1 MKTKILKIKGYGYLL
16 LVCVMLLFVAGC
28 AQQEDTITFH
38 GVIENITENSILV
51 TVTTD
56 DVDFDKANVNI
67 ADIDNKEQISV
78 GQEVE
83 ITILPEIRESYPV
96 QVTGIEIRPID
107 QDSKTKAG
115 VYQKITAQEAKAIID
130 GEEDVM
136 ILDVRTD
143 SEYRAGHI
151 EGSVLLP
158 HTEIKE
164 KAYQILPDKNAK
176 ILVYCRTGI
185 RSAQGSNFLLEMGYT
200 NVYDFGGIIDWPYDV
215 VQ

>member
-1 MKTKILKIKGYGYLL
+1 MKTKTLKIKGYLL
-16 LVCVMLLFVAGC
+16 LVCIMLLFAAGC

-38 GVIENITENSILV
+38 GVIENITENSVLV

-67 ADIDNKEQISV
+67 ADIDNKEQIFL

-96 QVTGIEIRPID
+96 QVTGVEMRPID
-107 QDSKTKAG
+107 QDSNSRAG
-115 VYQKITAQEAKAIID
+115 AYQKITAQEAKAIID
-130 GEEDVM
+130 GEEDVI

-143 SEYRAGHI
+143 SEYRLGHI

-164 KAYQILPDKNAK
+164 KAHQMLPDKNAI

-185 RSAQGSNFLLEMGYT
+185 RSAQGSNLLLEMGYT
-200 NVYDFGGIIDWPYDV
+200 NVYDFGGIVDWPYEV